1 MHYFYGKSNQGHGIC
16 PLYRGCLPLGE
27 SVIRGFT
34 VYSAVNAIMRL
45 LQFLCASGVDFILL
59 YSLVKKAIKKKL
71 EERKAGPS
79 SSGSAAKSV
88 SKQPRHHP
96 LQQAASQLW
105 QRVLPAP
112 LPQARNSQLIKRYN
126 YRIVCAIVKFN
137 TYHLFSRNQCLSR

>member
-88 SKQPRHHP
+88 SKQPP
-96 LQQAASQLW
+96 STATSSKSTVAKGTSSSSASSKEQSADKK
-105 QRVLPAP
+105 V
-112 LPQARNSQLIKRYN
+112 
-126 YRIVCAIVKFN
+126 
-137 TYHLFSRNQCLSR
+137 